1 MLQLEKIAVLS
12 AAGKVLVTVILNR
25 IKEAVDRL
33 LRQEQDGFRKKQ
45 SCCEQ
50 VFALRQ
56 IIEKAQAR
64 DKSLHLNFIYF
75 RKAFDCVHRD
85 TLWAILRAYG
95 LPEKITNIIRSFYG
109 DSRSTIRVNGSLGE
123 WFGVIS
129 GVRQGCVLSPLLFA
143 VAIDWVTKRAVEA
156 ASRSGLKRT
165 EGDIVTLPT
174 ILFDR

>member
-1 MLQLEKIAVLS
+1 MLQLEKIALLS

-33 LRQEQDGFRKKQ
+33 LRQEQDGFRKKR
-45 SCCEQ
+45 SRCEQ

-64 DKSLHLNFIYF
+64 DKSFHLNFIYTF
-75 RKAFDCVHRD
+75 AKLLTAYIEVH
-85 TLWAILRAYG
+85 TLWAILRSYG

-129 GVRQGCVLSPLLFA
+129 GVRQGCTLTTALSGCNRLGYE
-143 VAIDWVTKRAVEA
+143 TCGGGSK
-156 ASRSGLKRT
+156 
-165 EGDIVTLPT
+165 
-174 ILFDR
+174 